1 MSHNNP
7 LDLILNIYRY
17 TGNEIENN
25 SINNEVRLFNNM
37 NRIIDNTIDSYLENM
52 YDRILEGHEEEKNI
66 EEHDDE
72 NDEENN
78 EENDEYEEYEHYEEN
93 RNYMGIFMYEEHDR
107 IMEDRIMHIAMEES
121 LNHYKTQEKKPNIKL
136 NIKSKKAT
144 TNLVQ
149 EKCAICTSEFEIDE
163 NVTFLTCSHVLHTEC
178 IDEWIMYK
186 SECPICRGK
195 IDTSNTK

>member
-7 LDLILNIYRY
+7 LDLILNIYRS

-52 YDRILEGHEEEKNI
+52 YDRILEGHEEE
-66 EEHDDE
+66 
-72 NDEENN
+72 NN
-78 EENDEYEEYEHYEEN
+78 EEYEHYEEN

-178 IDEWIMYK
+178 IDEWVMYK

>member
-37 NRIIDNTIDSYLENM
+37 NRIIDNTINSYLENM
-52 YDRILEGHEEEKNI
+52 YDRILERHEER
-66 EEHDDE
+66 
-72 NDEENN
+72 NN
-78 EENDEYEEYEHYEEN
+78 EENDEQYEEN
-93 RNYMGIFMYEEHDR
+93 RNYMGIFMHEEHDR

-178 IDEWIMYK
+178 IDEWVMYK

-195 IDTSNTK
+195 IDTINTK

>member
-52 YDRILEGHEEEKNI
+52 YDRILEGHEEER
-66 EEHDDE
+66 
-72 NDEENN
+72 NN
-78 EENDEYEEYEHYEEN
+78 EENDEENDGENDEEYEHYEEN

-178 IDEWIMYK
+178 IDEWVMYK

>member
-7 LDLILNIYRY
+7 LDLILSIYRY

-52 YDRILEGHEEEKNI
+52 YDRVFEEQERNI
-66 EEHDDE
+66 EMD
-72 NDEENN
+72 NDE
-78 EENDEYEEYEHYEEN
+78 EYEEYEHYEEN
-93 RNYMGIFMYEEHDR
+93 RNYMGIFMYEEHDHR
-107 IMEDRIMHIAMEES
+107 MEDRIMSIAMEES

-144 TNLVQ
+144 ANLVQ

-178 IDEWIMYK
+178 IDEWVMYK

>member
-17 TGNEIENN
+17 NGNEIENN

-52 YDRILEGHEEEKNI
+52 YDRILEVHEEERNI
-66 EEHDDE
+66 EE
-72 NDEENN
+72 ND
-78 EENDEYEEYEHYEEN
+78 EENDEYEHYEHYEEN

-107 IMEDRIMHIAMEES
+107 RMEDRIMHIAMEES

-163 NVTFLTCSHVLHTEC
+163 NVTFLTCNHVLHTEC
-178 IDEWIMYK
+178 IDEWVMYK

>member
-52 YDRILEGHEEEKNI
+52 YDRILEGHEEERNEEEND

-72 NDEENN
+72 NDEE
-78 EENDEYEEYEHYEEN
+78 YEEYEQYEEN

-178 IDEWIMYK
+178 IDEWVMYK

>member
-52 YDRILEGHEEEKNI
+52 YDRILEGHEEERNN

-72 NDEENN
+72 NDEEY
-78 EENDEYEEYEHYEEN
+78 EEYEEYEHYEEN

-178 IDEWIMYK
+178 IDEWVMYK